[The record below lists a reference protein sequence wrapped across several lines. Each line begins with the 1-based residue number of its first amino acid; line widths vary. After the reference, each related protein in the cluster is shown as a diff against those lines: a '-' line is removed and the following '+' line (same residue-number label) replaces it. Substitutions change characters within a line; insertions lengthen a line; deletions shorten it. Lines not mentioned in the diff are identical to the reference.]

1 LKKAKS
7 KSKRVKVNILKI
19 DSLGFAVMKIQP
31 ANSLNGTIR
40 LPGDKSISHRAAI
53 FSAMATGETRIE
65 NFATSADCA
74 STLDCLRDLGVE
86 IKRENNRIF
95 IKGVGKNGFSKPKNR
110 LDCGNSGTT
119 MRLLAGVLAG
129 QDFDSVLIGD
139 ESLSKRPM
147 RRITE
152 PLKMMGAE
160 IEAENNCAPLKI
172 CGKNRLRPISYNLP
186 VASAQVKSCILLAGL
201 NAKGKSKV
209 LSPESKTRMP
219 TSRNH
224 TELMMQYLGAEI
236 EENFIETENG
246 FIEEISIHGDSELTA
261 KNLNVPS
268 DISSAAFFLVA
279 ASCLNNSE
287 IVLENVGLNPTR
299 TAIIE
304 VLQNLGAKITI
315 LNSRQSCNETVGDL
329 MVRGR
334 ENFATTPFSNI
345 ISGEIIGN
353 LIDEIPI
360 LAVFGTQIDGGL
372 EIRNAA
378 ELRVKESDRIK
389 SVVENLRRMNA
400 AVEEFD
406 DGFRVEKSKLIGA
419 AVDSFGDH
427 RIAMAFAVAALFA
440 KGETEI
446 SGAESAGIS
455 FPEFFQTLFK
465 VMNQENE

>member
-1 LKKAKS
+1 
-7 KSKRVKVNILKI
+7 
-19 DSLGFAVMKIQP
+19 MKIQP

-53 FSAMATGETRIE
+53 LSAMATGETRIE

-74 STLDCLRDLGVE
+74 STLDCLKNLGVE
-86 IKRENNRIF
+86 IKRENAIVFVR
-95 IKGVGKNGFSKPKNR
+95 GVGKSGFSKPKKE

-119 MRLLAGVLAG
+119 MRLLAGILAG
-129 QDFDSVLIGD
+129 QNFDSVLIGD

-147 RRITE
+147 RRIIE
-152 PLKMMGAE
+152 PLEKMGAK
-160 IEAENNCAPLKI
+160 IESENDCAPLKI
-172 CGKNRLRPISYNLP
+172 RGKNSLRSISYNLP

-201 NAKGKSKV
+201 KAEGKTKVQSPKSKTQ
-209 LSPESKTRMP
+209 SP

-224 TELMMQYLGAEI
+224 TELMMRYLGAEI
-236 EENFIETENG
+236 EADFIATENG
-246 FIEEISIHGDSELTA
+246 FVEEILVDGNSELNA
-261 KNLNVPS
+261 KKLNIPS

-279 ASCLNNSE
+279 ASCLKDSE

-304 VLQNLGAKITI
+304 VLQNLGAEIVI

-329 MVRGR
+329 MVRGG
-334 ENFATTPFSNI
+334 ENFAPTAFSNI

-389 SVVENLRRMNA
+389 AVVENLRRMNA
-400 AVEEFD
+400 DIEEFA
-406 DGFRVEKSKLIGA
+406 DGFRVGKSKLKGA
-419 AVDSFGDH
+419 TVDSFGDH

-446 SGAESAGIS
+446 VGAECAGVS

-465 VMNQENE
+465 VMN